1 MMKTT
6 QFTPVLLVIATLL
19 GACNSMPKT
28 TGLLDQTRNDYRVV
42 QSNPQVGN
50 YAALEMK
57 QASEAM
63 AKANQAADENEST
76 EDIDKLAYL
85 AKQKIALTQEVIKRK
100 TAEAEVASS
109 AKERDQVRLDQRTM
123 EADQATAE
131 KRQAQGNAAFAER
144 QTREAQA
151 RAAQLEAQLAALSA
165 KTTERGMVITLS
177 DVLFQTDRARLNQNG
192 LGTLQKLADLLQQH
206 GQRTVLI
213 EGFTDSTGSAAHN
226 QKLSERRAMSVRRS
240 LQDMGIS
247 RDRIAI
253 RGFGESYPVA
263 SNETAEDRQLNR
275 RVEIIL
281 SNEDGVIRQR

>member
-1 MMKTT
+1 MKTK

-19 GACNSMPKT
+19 GACSSMPKT
-28 TGLLDQTRNDYRVV
+28 TGLLDQTRSDYRVV
-42 QSNPQVGN
+42 QNNPQVGN

-63 AKANQAADENEST
+63 AKANLAAEENEST

-85 AKQKIALTQEVIKRK
+85 AKQKIALTEEVIKRK

-123 EADQATAE
+123 EADKATAE

-165 KTTERGMVITLS
+165 KMTERGMVITLS
-177 DVLFQTDRARLNQNG
+177 DVLFQTDRAKLNQNG
-192 LGTLQKLADLLQQH
+192 LVTLQKLADLLQQH
-206 GQRTVLI
+206 TQRTVLI

-226 QKLSERRAMSVRRS
+226 QKLSERRAISVRRS

-281 SNEDGVIRQR
+281 SNEDGAIRQR